1 MGDGRYTVGV
11 PEFDRLNSVDTGIV
25 ALVDEFLQLFEVW
38 LSACGVSLGHHF
50 PSRLAGMG
58 PASVSK
64 NPKRGSKS
72 CIARHM
78 PFKKMPPII

>member
-1 MGDGRYTVGV
+1 LVTFRLLGVVFDVFIVGFYRDV
-11 PEFDRLNSVDTGIV
+11 K
-25 ALVDEFLQLFEVW
+25 LVGSPAE
-38 LSACGVSLGHHF
+38 AGVSLGHHF